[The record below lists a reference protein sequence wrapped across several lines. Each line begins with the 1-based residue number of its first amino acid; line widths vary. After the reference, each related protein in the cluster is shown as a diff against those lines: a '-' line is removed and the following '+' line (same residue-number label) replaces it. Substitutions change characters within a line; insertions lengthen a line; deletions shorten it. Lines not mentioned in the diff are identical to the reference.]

1 MSMKSK
7 HGREKSKSC
16 LPDDETP
23 ELTDGEL
30 EEASGGDRP
39 LPYDPINTFCFS
51 VEIDGMTQDAI
62 QPTDDPAFKV
72 RKPD

>member
-1 MSMKSK
+1 MGNSRKR
-7 HGREKSKSC
+7 RE
-16 LPDDETP
+16 
-23 ELTDGEL
+23 
-30 EEASGGDRP
+30 ANRP